1 MSSIIEILDTEET
14 NSIIQ
19 YINNSNEIFNYIN
32 YVFSDPNEKNINN
45 LDKLYKAFNTYDY
58 KAIDKLKNSND
69 KTILE
74 VYKEYNCNDGLL
86 RIHIDKFISS
96 RSFSNNILNI
106 FKQNNNQTSKKLPNI
121 REIVDRL
128 EYLEKTIEE
137 LKSRVSNKDLF
148 SDRTSS

>member
-58 KAIDKLKNSND
+58 KALDQLKNSND
-69 KTILE
+69 KTIFE
-74 VYKEYNCNDGLL
+74 MYKEYNCNDGLL

-106 FKQNNNQTSKKLPNI
+106 FKQNNNQNSKKLPNI

-137 LKSRVSNKDLF
+137 LKARVSNKDLF
-148 SDRTSS
+148 SQGTSC